1 MPENTLN
8 ATKPVETA
16 TPATKTLAP
25 VQAAPAV
32 EAKKETKKAGKETKR
47 ASTATAAT
55 TKPAKKKGIKA
66 VWVKKEK
73 VQKDAKVKATSETLK
88 ENWKPVF
95 WGRFGKKNMRTRTN
109 PKFDKWRKPRGED
122 MLLRK
127 DDGMYV
133 QVGYRTPKA
142 IRGLHPSG
150 YEEVMIYSKKDLDTL
165 NARAQAA
172 RFAGTIGRKK
182 RITLTQY
189 ANTKKI
195 HVLN

>member
-1 MPENTLN
+1 MPETTPNP
-8 ATKPVETA
+8 TKSVETA
-16 TPATKTLAP
+16 P
-25 VQAAPAV
+25 VVKAASAV
-32 EAKKETKKAGKETKR
+32 EAKSEAKKETKKAGKETKT
-47 ASTATAAT
+47 ASAAAPATS
-55 TKPAKKKGIKA
+55 KPVKKKGVKA
-66 VWVKKEK
+66 AWVKKEK
-73 VQKDAKVKATSETLK
+73 VQKDAKVKAASETLK
-88 ENWKPVF
+88 ENWKPIF
-95 WGRFGKKNMRTRTN
+95 WGRFGKKNMRKRTN

-133 QVGYRTPKA
+133 QAGYRTPKA

-150 YEEVMIYSKKDLDTL
+150 YEEVMIYSKKDLDL
-165 NARAQAA
+165 IKPRAQAA